1 MSEEHE
7 SPARLTVASPAA
19 PESDGVHDFP
29 REEDVDRSASYHVRA
44 ASPTAPVD
52 TLSEADFS
60 SEFPS
65 EEDGKYQARAT
76 AVGAKPQ
83 APAPSPPALLR
94 GHSRATWIA
103 VGCGILAIAEAGII
117 VGRIHWRSGN
127 PSNASGVDP
136 RQSTQTVTDSPR
148 GGDPSRSDLSA
159 VRPVSP
165 QGGAAAMS
173 PAALDPALSSQLEV
187 TSDPPGARVSVDDR
201 IRGSTPLTLGVSPG
215 PHTVVVSDGTTT
227 SKKIVNAVAGGTA
240 TLLASFAPAGASAG
254 WLTIHSPLD
263 LQVREGAS
271 LLGVTSADRLM
282 MPAGRHVL
290 DLSNADAAFQTRLVV
305 VVEPGKTATSTV
317 AIPNGSLSLN
327 ALPWANVTLDGEA
340 LAGTTPFA
348 NLEVPIGPHEIVW
361 THPQFG
367 ERRQTVVVTAK
378 GPVRVVVDLRVK

>member
-148 GGDPSRSDLSA
+148 SGDPSR
-159 VRPVSP
+159 
-165 QGGAAAMS
+165 
-173 PAALDPALSSQLEV
+173 
-187 TSDPPGARVSVDDR
+187 
-201 IRGSTPLTLGVSPG
+201 
-215 PHTVVVSDGTTT
+215 
-227 SKKIVNAVAGGTA
+227 
-240 TLLASFAPAGASAG
+240 
-254 WLTIHSPLD
+254 
-263 LQVREGAS
+263 
-271 LLGVTSADRLM
+271 
-282 MPAGRHVL
+282 
-290 DLSNADAAFQTRLVV
+290 
-305 VVEPGKTATSTV
+305 
-317 AIPNGSLSLN
+317 
-327 ALPWANVTLDGEA
+327 
-340 LAGTTPFA
+340 
-348 NLEVPIGPHEIVW
+348 
-361 THPQFG
+361 
-367 ERRQTVVVTAK
+367 
-378 GPVRVVVDLRVK
+378 